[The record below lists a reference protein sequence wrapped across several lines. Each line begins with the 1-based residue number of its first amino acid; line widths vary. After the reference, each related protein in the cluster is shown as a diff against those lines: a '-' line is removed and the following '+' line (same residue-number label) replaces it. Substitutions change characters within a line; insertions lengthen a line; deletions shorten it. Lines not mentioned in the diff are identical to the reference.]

1 MRSSSRAGRC
11 WRPPVSAA
19 SHFHSGF
26 QTWLTAYSTRSRPCR
41 SLTSRSASGK
51 RSRRRASAQR
61 ASTKCGKVH
70 GSSTAPRISMW
81 ASGWGS
87 WQAAAARPRAGRCCG
102 ARQRHGRPAD
112 DQPVVV
118 GDLAGKHRGKQPIEF
133 LDRLPAGLNPRTRD
147 TGRWSQTEPSAIGSA
162 STTTWLAPTPRSHAS
177 RSSSGGIV
185 GDHRRSSRS
194 ESSSA
199 SRRRPSRSRP
209 ARWRARRGS
218 RRQARGHEPD
228 AWWSRRLQALERSQG
243 RWCGGAPCQSGD
255 DLLTARGQEHPVGD
269 HGHGAYFPCCPG
281 GPQSGS
287 SSARYQLWERSQTL
301 TELVPLLGVPPLN
314 RG

>member
-26 QTWLTAYSTRSRPCR
+26 QTWLTAYTTRSRPCR

-147 TGRWSQTEPSAIGSA
+147 TGRWSRPNR
-162 STTTWLAPTPRSHAS
+162 PRSARHRPPPGWRRRRAATPAGPQAVE
-177 RSSSGGIV
+177 SSGTIDAARGRNP
-185 GDHRRSSRS
+185 HRR
-194 ESSSA
+194 A
-199 SRRRPSRSRP
+199 GGD
-209 ARWRARRGS
+209 RA
-218 RRQARGHEPD
+218 GHGQLAGEP
-228 AWWSRRLQALERSQG
+228 
-243 RWCGGAPCQSGD
+243 GGAVVGKLAGTNQ
-255 DLLTARGQEHPVGD
+255 TRGGLVGCR
-269 HGHGAYFPCCPG
+269 HWNAPKVGGAVVLHAN
-281 GPQSGS
+281 QATIS
-287 SSARYQLWERSQTL
+287 
-301 TELVPLLGVPPLN
+301 
-314 RG
+314 